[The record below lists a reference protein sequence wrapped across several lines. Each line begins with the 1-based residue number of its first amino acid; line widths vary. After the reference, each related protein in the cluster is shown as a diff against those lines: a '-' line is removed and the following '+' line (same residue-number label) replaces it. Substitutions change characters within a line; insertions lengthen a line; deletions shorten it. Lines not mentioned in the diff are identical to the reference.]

1 MKKFLTCILVL
12 TMLTVTAPKPAEA
25 LVIDVASIASKVSDW
40 VGKITDMTSKITQQV
55 SQIKQMATQGFSK
68 EGLLNFAKGY
78 LKDVGKNLAS
88 QAKNKLLEDT
98 KAKEKAKL
106 ESDKSMHTETATA
119 FYDEQ
124 TNIVNEN
131 ISEVNSQ
138 LNQAKS
144 ELNSKKRERDS
155 KKSAYEKM
163 KERGTLEEIEKAFN
177 KYNTLEGIVNELEL
191 EVKNLEGIKD
201 DYEEQKD
208 KLSEEKS
215 KIGTAEDKDYAR
227 IENKI
232 EAMRDTGEKIDF
244 NVDVDGEEWDAV
256 DMEKFST
263 DKEVYTQFIKKYFY
277 DASNINGDTKENQ
290 IVQSQAEMER
300 VMRARR
306 QLIVD
311 QAAQLLQL
319 TASIRRNIPTRSAKV
334 KEMFDGVTSTDSEL
348 QAIGYY
354 SGTKI
359 ENMKALLL
367 YAKLQTARLQY
378 MAVKDLSTLT
388 PYRNIYSGSNEDE
401 IEGIDL
407 QRYMLTSE
415 EVNAI
420 KEEKSKT
427 VDLFEG
433 AK

>member
-1 MKKFLTCILVL
+1 MKKFLTCMLVL
-12 TMLTVTAPKPAEA
+12 MMLTVAAPKPANA
-25 LVIDVASIASKVSDW
+25 LKIDAASIASKVSDW
-40 VGKITDMTSKITQQV
+40 VGKITDMTTKITQQV

-78 LKDVGKNLAS
+78 LGDIGKNFAANV
-88 QAKNKLLEDT
+88 QQKLIEDT
-98 KAKEKAKL
+98 SKKERARL
-106 ESDKSMHTETATA
+106 ESDKELHKETGTA
-119 FYDEQ
+119 FYDGQ
-124 TNIVNEN
+124 TNIVESNINE
-131 ISEVNSQ
+131 INSL
-138 LNQAKS
+138 LNKSKS

-155 KKSAYEKM
+155 KKTAYENM
-163 KERGTLEEIEKAFN
+163 KARGSLEEIEIAFN
-177 KYNTLEGIVNELEL
+177 EYNALEGDVNELEL
-191 EVKNLEGIKD
+191 EVKDLESIKE
-201 DYEEQKD
+201 DYEEQKK
-208 KLSEEKS
+208 KLSEEKR
-215 KIGTAEDKDYAR
+215 K
-227 IENKI
+227 IEN
-232 EAMRDTGEKIDF
+232 EEDADTLRIKSKLQSMKDSDNEIKF
-244 NVDVDGEEWDAV
+244 NADVGDEEWDKV
-256 DMEKFST
+256 SMDKFST
-263 DKEVYTQFIKKYFY
+263 GEDIYAQFIKKYFY
-277 DASNINGDTKENQ
+277 DERNIDGNTIENK

-388 PYRNIYSGSNEDE
+388 PYRNIDSSEE
-401 IEGIDL
+401 TIKGIDL
-407 QRYMLTSE
+407 KKYILTGDY
-415 EVNAI
+415 VNKI